1 MNNMN
6 KLNEKIAELESGTI
20 CVLGVPLDKNSSFR
34 RGPAL
39 APMRIMEQFHSDST
53 NLCAENGVDL
63 GSVKKWCEL
72 GNMTLPEVGKEA
84 FEAIEQ
90 TIAKLLYHGCRVIT
104 LGGDHSITYPII
116 RAHTNFHDR
125 LDILHFDAHHSW
137 NQRADCGSR
146 YR

>member
-1 MNNMN
+1 
-6 KLNEKIAELESGTI
+6 
-20 CVLGVPLDKNSSFR
+20 
-34 RGPAL
+34 
-39 APMRIMEQFHSDST
+39 
-53 NLCAENGVDL
+53 
-63 GSVKKWCEL
+63 
-72 GNMTLPEVGKEA
+72 MTLPEVGKEA